1 MTDKNIDDFDARLD
15 ELLRLP
21 RFSPSAD
28 FSDRVMS
35 QVALFQQRSAV
46 KVAAPAPLPGIR
58 YQPAVP
64 VRAEWAIPPAI
75 ARWIPA
81 SRPARYAAAALAVA
95 TSFATTTAAF
105 VVATNL
111 SLASFV
117 GGLAL
122 DSMVSG
128 FTGWTAELVNGAL
141 GQNALNALNTGG
153 PAQSAVIIGG
163 LAAGGIAA
171 LAGLS
176 RAASLNPRT
185 I

>member
-46 KVAAPAPLPGIR
+46 KVAAPLPGIR
-58 YQPAVP
+58 YQPVAPAKV
-64 VRAEWAIPPAI
+64 EWAIPPAI

-81 SRPARYAAAALAVA
+81 SRPARYAAAVLAVA

-117 GGLAL
+117 GSLAL

-128 FTGWTAELVNGAL
+128 FTGWTAQLVNGAL

-176 RAASLNPRT
+176 KAASLNPRT

>member
-1 MTDKNIDDFDARLD
+1 MTIKNNDDFDPKLD

-21 RFSPSAD
+21 RFSPSAG

-35 QVALFQQRSAV
+35 QVAVFQRQQV
-46 KVAAPAPLPGIR
+46 PV
-58 YQPAVP
+58 AVP
-64 VRAEWAIPPAI
+64 VSVPVYRRPVEVAKPEYAVPPAI

-81 SRPARYAAAALAVA
+81 SRPARYALGAFAAM
-95 TSFATTTAAF
+95 TSLATTAGAL
-105 VVATNL
+105 VVAANL

-122 DSMVSG
+122 DRII
-128 FTGWTAELVNGAL
+128 TGITVGTADFINGAL
-141 GQNALNALNTGG
+141 GQNALGYINSGATPQGALM
-153 PAQSAVIIGG
+153 IGG

-171 LAGLS
+171 FAGLKK
-176 RAASLNPRT
+176 AASLNPRT